1 MLKTIFSGP
10 GRLCGNGD
18 DLKLFT
24 GIVFTVALMASP
36 GTGLAG
42 ELQPYEELSE
52 TPALD
57 LPDLG
62 GRRHSLGN
70 YRGQVVLVNF
80 WASWCPPCLAEMP
93 SMQRL
98 ATALQDRPFRLLA
111 VNVKESSSKVWKFKK
126 LMNVTFTTLLD
137 STGEAA
143 EAWDVQ
149 IYPTSYL
156 IDADGR
162 RRYVA
167 YGPVD
172 WDSDDVIER
181 IEALMP
187 GAKAVHQATSD

>member
-1 MLKTIFSGP
+1 MHRFAAIILSAALLAGP
-10 GRLCGNGD
+10 AIG
-18 DLKLFT
+18 
-24 GIVFTVALMASP
+24 A
-36 GTGLAG
+36 AG
-42 ELQPYEELSE
+42 ELQPYEERAE

-62 GRRHSLGN
+62 GRQHTLDS

-111 VNVKESSSKVWKFKK
+111 VNVRESSSKVWKFKK

-137 STGEAA
+137 SKGEASQ
-143 EAWDVQ
+143 AWDIE

-162 RRYVA
+162 MRYVA

-172 WDSDDVIER
+172 WDSDEIIRR
-181 IEALMP
+181 IEALLP
-187 GAKAVHQATSD
+187 GGKAVQQVMSD

>member
-1 MLKTIFSGP
+1 VKRFAAIMLSALLLSGP
-10 GRLCGNGD
+10 A
-18 DLKLFT
+18 
-24 GIVFTVALMASP
+24 IAA
-36 GTGLAG
+36 AG
-42 ELQPYEELSE
+42 ELQPYEERAE

-57 LPDLG
+57 LSDLG
-62 GRRHSLGN
+62 GRRHTLGN

-111 VNVKESSSKVWKFKK
+111 VNVRESSSKVWKFKK
-126 LMNVTFTTLLD
+126 LLNVTFTTLLD
-137 STGEAA
+137 SQGEAA
-143 EAWDVQ
+143 EAWNVQ

-162 RRYVA
+162 MRYVA

-172 WDSDDVIER
+172 WDSDDVIQR
-181 IEALMP
+181 IESLLP
-187 GAKAVHQATSD
+187 GAKAVHQARSD

>member
-1 MLKTIFSGP
+1 MKLYAAIMLSAA
-10 GRLCGNGD
+10 L
-18 DLKLFT
+18 LT
-24 GIVFTVALMASP
+24 GTAIGA
-36 GTGLAG
+36 AG
-42 ELQPYEELSE
+42 ELQPYEGQSAS
-52 TPALD
+52 PALD
-57 LPDLG
+57 LPDLA
-62 GRRHSLGN
+62 GRQHNLDS

-111 VNVKESSSKVWKFKK
+111 VNVRESNSKVWKFKK

-137 STGEAA
+137 SKGEASQ
-143 EAWDVQ
+143 AWDIE

-162 RRYVA
+162 MRYVA

-172 WDSDDVIER
+172 WDSDEIIRR
-181 IEALMP
+181 IEALLP
-187 GAKAVHQATSD
+187 GGKTVQQVMSD

>member
-1 MLKTIFSGP
+1 MKLFAGIIFSVT
-10 GRLCGNGD
+10 L
-18 DLKLFT
+18 
-24 GIVFTVALMASP
+24 IASS
-36 GTGLAG
+36 GTGSAG
-42 ELQPYEELSE
+42 ELQPYEEQSE
-52 TPALD
+52 SPALD
-57 LPDLG
+57 LSDLA
-62 GRRHSLGN
+62 GRQHNLSA

-111 VNVKESSSKVWKFKK
+111 VNVRESSSKVWKFKK

-137 STGEAA
+137 SKGEASQ
-143 EAWDVQ
+143 AWDIE

-162 RRYVA
+162 IRYVA

-172 WDSDDVIER
+172 WDSDEIIRR
-181 IEALMP
+181 IEALLP
-187 GAKAVHQATSD
+187 GGKAVQQVMSD

>member
-1 MLKTIFSGP
+1 MKLFAGIIFS
-10 GRLCGNGD
+10 
-18 DLKLFT
+18 
-24 GIVFTVALMASP
+24 VALIASS
-36 GTGLAG
+36 GTGAAG
-42 ELQPYEELSE
+42 ELQPYEEQSQA
-52 TPALD
+52 PALD
-57 LPDLG
+57 LPDMG
-62 GRRHSLGN
+62 GRQHSLDS

-98 ATALQDRPFRLLA
+98 ATALRDRPFRLLA

-137 STGEAA
+137 SKGEVSQ
-143 EAWDVQ
+143 AWDVQ

-162 RRYVA
+162 IRYVA

-172 WDSDDVIER
+172 WDSDEIIQR
-181 IEALMP
+181 IEALLP
-187 GAKAVHQATSD
+187 DGKAVQQAMSD

>member
-1 MLKTIFSGP
+1 
-10 GRLCGNGD
+10 
-18 DLKLFT
+18 LKLFT
-24 GIVFTVALMASP
+24 AIIVSAALFSVAAIAA
-36 GTGLAG
+36 AG
-42 ELQPYEELSE
+42 ELQPYDERSDS
-52 TPALD
+52 PALD

-62 GRRHSLGN
+62 GREHNLDS

-80 WASWCPPCLAEMP
+80 WASWCTPCLMEMP

-111 VNVKESSSKVWKFKK
+111 VNVRESRSKAWKFTK
-126 LMNVTFTTLLD
+126 LLKVTFTTLLD

-162 RRYVA
+162 MRYVA

-172 WDSDDVIER
+172 WDSDEVIKH
-181 IEALMP
+181 IEKLMP
-187 GAKAVHQATSD
+187 GGKAVQQAASD

>member
-1 MLKTIFSGP
+1 M
-10 GRLCGNGD
+10 
-18 DLKLFT
+18 KLFT

-36 GTGLAG
+36 WTGLAG
-42 ELQPYEELSE
+42 ELQPYEGQSAS
-52 TPALD
+52 PALD
-57 LPDLG
+57 LPDLA
-62 GRRHSLGN
+62 GRRHTLDS

-162 RRYVA
+162 TRYVA

-172 WDSDDVIER
+172 WDSDDVIQR
-181 IEALMP
+181 IESLLP

>member
-1 MLKTIFSGP
+1 
-10 GRLCGNGD
+10 
-18 DLKLFT
+18 LKLFAA
-24 GIVFTVALMASP
+24 IILSAALLTVPAIGA
-36 GTGLAG
+36 AG
-42 ELQPYEELSE
+42 ELQPFEEQSQA
-52 TPALD
+52 PAMD

-62 GRRHSLGN
+62 GRRHNLDS

-98 ATALQDRPFRLLA
+98 ATALQGRPFRLLA

-137 STGEAA
+137 SKGEASQ
-143 EAWDVQ
+143 AWDVQ

-162 RRYVA
+162 MRYVA

-172 WDSDDVIER
+172 WDSDEIIRR
-181 IEALMP
+181 IEALLP
-187 GAKAVHQATSD
+187 DGKAVQQAMSD

>member
-1 MLKTIFSGP
+1 LKPLAATILSAV
-10 GRLCGNGD
+10 
-18 DLKLFT
+18 LF
-24 GIVFTVALMASP
+24 IVPAIAA
-36 GTGLAG
+36 AG
-42 ELQPYEELSE
+42 ELQPYEERAE
-52 TPALD
+52 PPALD

-62 GRRHSLGN
+62 GRQYNLDS

-80 WASWCPPCLAEMP
+80 WASWCTPCLLEMP

-111 VNVKESSSKVWKFKK
+111 VNVKESRSKAWKFMK
-126 LMNVTFTTLLD
+126 LLKVTFTTLLD
-137 STGEAA
+137 SEGETA

-162 RRYVA
+162 MRYVA
-167 YGPVD
+167 YGPVE
-172 WDSDDVIER
+172 WDSDAVIQR

-187 GAKAVHQATSD
+187 AGKAVRQVGLD

>member
-1 MLKTIFSGP
+1 M
-10 GRLCGNGD
+10 
-18 DLKLFT
+18 KLFVAIILSVTLLT
-24 GIVFTVALMASP
+24 GPAVSA
-36 GTGLAG
+36 AG
-42 ELQPYEELSE
+42 ELQPYEGHSE
-52 TPALD
+52 SPALD

-62 GRRHSLGN
+62 GRQHSLDS

-80 WASWCPPCLAEMP
+80 WASWCPPCLMEMP

-111 VNVKESSSKVWKFKK
+111 VNVKESRAKAWKFLK
-126 LMNVTFTTLLD
+126 LLNVSFTTLLD
-137 STGEAA
+137 SEGEAA

-162 RRYVA
+162 MRYVA
-167 YGPVD
+167 YGPVE
-172 WDSDDVIER
+172 WDSDAVIQR

-187 GAKAVHQATSD
+187 AGKAVRQVGLD